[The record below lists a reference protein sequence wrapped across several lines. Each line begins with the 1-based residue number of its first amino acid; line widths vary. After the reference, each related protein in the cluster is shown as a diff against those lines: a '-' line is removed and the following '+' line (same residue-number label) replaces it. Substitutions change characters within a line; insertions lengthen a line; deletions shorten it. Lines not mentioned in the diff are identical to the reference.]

1 MGRGGRGGERWE
13 WGRMGK
19 NGRLLVECW
28 FPYCRGIGVKIHG
41 LKKED
46 RDVFLERVLL
56 LYRAWCIAKLSGW
69 TLS

>member
-1 MGRGGRGGERWE
+1 
-13 WGRMGK
+13 MGK